1 MWKIKVTAAFNP
13 SMRRFAP
20 LSIICTILK
29 MWKNTHEGVLFLVKL
44 QAEAYDFTK
53 SNTPPCV
60 FLTFFKLYK
69 WYQIAQSVSCWL
81 GITSV
86 MSSCAWPYPW
96 NWTKLNSGIY
106 EYLTTYKK
114 STLYLNSFW
123 DKSLILITFGIPKH
137 AWPYSRKLA
146 KWICCFY
153 HFTPLLVREITDFR
167 ESSIILFGRE
177 FL

>member
-1 MWKIKVTAAFNP
+1 
-13 SMRRFAP
+13 
-20 LSIICTILK
+20 
-29 MWKNTHEGVLFLVKL
+29 
-44 QAEAYDFTK
+44 
-53 SNTPPCV
+53 
-60 FLTFFKLYK
+60 
-69 WYQIAQSVSCWL
+69 
-81 GITSV
+81 

-96 NWTKLNSGIY
+96 NWTKLNSCIY

-123 DKSLILITFGIPKH
+123 GNSLILITFGIPKH

-177 FL
+177 FFLICYLPAPGLTWVIIEETASLIQCYSLCIDIFWTKDHQQLFGS